1 MTTVFLSIFEK
12 GGSMKIVHMIGGGDV
27 GGAKTHV
34 LSLVS
39 KLSENNEVLL
49 ISFRD
54 GEFADDARK
63 LGINTRV
70 IKSKNPIRDIMEL
83 KRTVLEGGF
92 DIVHC
97 HGAKANVMAS
107 VIKRHIDVPVI
118 TTVHSDYRLDYM
130 GSIVKM
136 LTNGL
141 MNTVALRALDGYIGV
156 TDAFADLLIERG
168 FDPYK
173 LYTLNNGIDFS
184 TPCSP
189 KISRDRYLAELG
201 IKCTENTVVCG
212 IAARFHPVKDIATAV
227 RAVAELAEFCPELYL
242 LLGGD
247 GEQAEMLKSLV
258 AELGI
263 SDRVKFVG
271 WIEDMDSFLGT
282 VDISIISSVSE
293 GFPYSILESARAKCT
308 MVSTPVGAMPEV
320 IDDGVNGALF
330 EVGNSSALAEKLRFL
345 YENRDVCHRYAEKL
359 FDKASIKYSF
369 EAMVNTQMSIYERAI
384 QMRKRKGYR
393 RDSVVVCGS
402 YGRGNAGDDAILK
415 AVIRE
420 IREVDDC
427 TKICVMSKNPD
438 ETKKRC
444 RVRSLYTF
452 NVFKMLSAMRHA
464 HLYINGGGSLIQDST
479 SSRSLYFYL
488 FTLLAAH
495 ICGCKVMMY
504 GCGIGPVRKFGN
516 RKLAAYIIQKNANC
530 ITLRDPDSYEELKEM
545 GVTVPVMKLAADPTL
560 GITPA
565 DEETVLAALKREG
578 IDVTEPYLC
587 LAMRNWKEID
597 VKLSEIA
604 DAADYAAIHYGLKI
618 ALIPME
624 RKKDLSIAEKLQ
636 KKISAPSVIIR
647 GEYDVHTVIGI
658 LSRMRLIM
666 AMRLHA
672 LVFGAG
678 QGVATIG
685 IAYDHKVTGFMNYI
699 GREMCV
705 QYDDFSADMLKRY
718 IDRTMSDAEY
728 GEAVKRA
735 CAQMRENEKQNTSE
749 LRKFFDKE
757 VR

>member
-1 MTTVFLSIFEK
+1 
-12 GGSMKIVHMIGGGDV
+12 MKIVHMIGGGDV

-39 KLSENNEVLL
+39 KLSEDNEVVLV
-49 ISFRD
+49 SFRD
-54 GEFADDARK
+54 GEFADDARA
-63 LGINTRV
+63 LGIDTRV
-70 IKSKNPIRDIMEL
+70 INSKNPIKDIRDL
-83 KRTVLEGGF
+83 KKIVCDGF

-97 HGAKANVMAS
+97 HGAKANVMAAA
-107 VIKRHIDVPVI
+107 IKRHIKVPVI

-130 GSIVKM
+130 GSIIKR

-141 MNTVALRALDGYIGV
+141 LNTVALRFMDGYIGV
-156 TDAFADLLIERG
+156 TNAFLDLLIERG

-173 LYTLNNGIDFS
+173 LFALNNGIDFS
-184 TPCSP
+184 IETTPKTP
-189 KISRDRYLAELG
+189 REEYLARLG

-227 RAVAELAEFCPELYL
+227 RAVAELSDVCPELYL
-242 LLGGD
+242 VLGGD
-247 GEQAEMLKSLV
+247 GEQREMLEGLV
-258 AELGI
+258 RELGLEG
-263 SDRVKFVG
+263 RVVFAG
-271 WIEDMDSFLGT
+271 WIDDMDSFLGA

-320 IDDGVNGALF
+320 IDDGRDGLLF
-330 EVGNSSALAEKLRFL
+330 DVGDTSALAKHLRYL
-345 YENRDVCHRYAEKL
+345 YENPDVCKAMAERL
-359 FDKASIKYSF
+359 FEKASEKYSF
-369 EAMVNTQMSIYERAI
+369 EAMVSSQLAIYERVKSLRESA
-384 QMRKRKGYR
+384 KSR
-393 RDSVVVCGS
+393 RGQVVVCGS

-420 IREVDDC
+420 IHQVDND
-427 TKICVMSKNPD
+427 TRICVMSKNP
-438 ETKKRC
+438 EQTKKRY
-444 RVRSLYTF
+444 RVRSIYTF
-452 NVFKMLSAMRHA
+452 NIFKMLSAMRRS

-488 FTLLAAH
+488 LTLVSAH

-504 GCGIGPVRKFGN
+504 GCGIGPVRKKGN
-516 RKLAAYIIQKNANC
+516 RSLAARVIQKNVDC
-530 ITLRDPDSYEELKEM
+530 ITLRDPDSFDELRTM
-545 GVTVPVMKLAADPTL
+545 GVIKPTMRLAADPTL
-560 GITPA
+560 GIAPA
-565 DEETVLAALKREG
+565 DDEAVKNALSAEG
-578 IDVTEPYLC
+578 VDVTKPYLC
-587 LAMRNWKEID
+587 LAMRNWKGID
-597 VKLSEIA
+597 EKIGHIA
-604 DAADYAAIHYGLKI
+604 NAADYAAEKYGLGI

-624 RKKDLSIAEKLQ
+624 RKRDLPIAERIAEKL
-636 KKISAPSVIIR
+636 KAESVIIQ

-658 LSRMRLIM
+658 LSKMRVIM

-705 QYDDFSADMLKRY
+705 LYDECTFDILKSF

-728 GEAVKRA
+728 GENMQKA
-735 CAQMRENEKQNTSE
+735 CREMRENEKENTNK
-749 LRKFFDKE
+749 LREFFDKE
-757 VR
+757 VNGK